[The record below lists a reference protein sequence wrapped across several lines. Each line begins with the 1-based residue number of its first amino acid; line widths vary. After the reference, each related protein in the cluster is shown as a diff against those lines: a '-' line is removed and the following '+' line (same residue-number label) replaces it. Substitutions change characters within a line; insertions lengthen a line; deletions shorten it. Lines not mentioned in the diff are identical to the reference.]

1 MYELTM
7 GATPLDRLLACEDG
21 GDCMCLGTELLFTFF
36 KFAVTLLCP
45 GKVIDA
51 CDEFKVLF

>member
-1 MYELTM
+1 M

-51 CDEFKVLF
+51 YDEFNVLF